1 MLLSFQSICQPY
13 LVHLQFYYTLQK
25 DKELRFQSGWWSKM
39 LLWSKALPNRLI
51 ESQNQEYFWCVSSI
65 VVKMCWYCH
74 VILQYTS
81 VLSVT
86 LVKDMLTFQC
96 ILGCVRFIIP
106 ILLNCTTQNIM
117 VEKSKRILSISISS
131 IKRQKIINDLTL
143 NWLRYLIQ

>member
-1 MLLSFQSICQPY
+1 MLLSFQSICRPY

-39 LLWSKALPNRLI
+39 LLWSKALPNWLI

-117 VEKSKRILSISISS
+117 VEN
-131 IKRQKIINDLTL
+131 QKEYYPFRLARLKDKKL
-143 NWLRYLIQ
+143 